1 MAIVDKC
8 ENGRIYATQ
17 RNKFNKGAEL
27 EVLPPYSEPI
37 AIKADE
43 LFDEYENEIDTANHA
58 MMKFSLKCDKV
69 FPKNSIIRMKAQ

>member
-27 EVLPPYSEPI
+27 EVLPPYSEPVVI
-37 AIKADE
+37 QADE
-43 LFDEYENEIDTANHA
+43 LFDEHGNDIETANHA
-58 MMKFSLKCDKV
+58 MMKLSIACDKQ
-69 FPKNSIIRMKAQ
+69 FPKNSIIRMKA